1 MLSNII
7 KRIISIVLSVFP
19 YKLFVRMQII
29 RDNIYSLWIKNS
41 IGHAYE
47 HTIICHGCTF
57 YGLKNIQIGNYTY
70 VSSHSTLSTWTVGN
84 EPILIIGNNCN
95 IGEYN
100 HFSAANKI
108 IIGNGVLTGRW
119 VTITDNDHGSFTKEQ
134 LQISPIK
141 RPIVPKGEIIIDDN
155 VWIGDKATLLAG
167 VHIGRG
173 AIIAANAVVTKDVPD
188 YSIVAGVPAKVI
200 KTIFF

>member
-1 MLSNII
+1 MLNNVI
-7 KRIISIVLSVFP
+7 KRIISIILSVFP

-29 RDNIYSLWIKNS
+29 KDNIYSLWIKNS

-57 YGLKNIQIGNYTY
+57 HGLKNIHIGNYTY
-70 VSSHSTLSTWTVGN
+70 ISSHSILSTWTIGN
-84 EPILIIGNNCN
+84 KPFLKIGNNCN

-100 HFSAANKI
+100 HYSAANKI

-119 VTITDNDHGSFTKEQ
+119 VTITDNNHGSFTKEQ
-134 LQISPIK
+134 LQVSPII

-155 VWIGDKATLLAG
+155 VWIGDKATILAG
-167 VHIGRG
+167 VHIGEGSIIG
-173 AIIAANAVVTKDVPD
+173 ANSVVTKDIPPF
-188 YSIVAGVPAKVI
+188 SIAVGNPAKII
-200 KTIFF
+200 KTL